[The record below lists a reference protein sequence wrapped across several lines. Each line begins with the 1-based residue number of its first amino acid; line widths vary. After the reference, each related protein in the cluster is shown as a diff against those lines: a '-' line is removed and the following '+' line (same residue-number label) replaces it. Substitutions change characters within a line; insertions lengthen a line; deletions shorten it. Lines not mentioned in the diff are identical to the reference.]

1 MRVSATTLSRGR
13 SATVVIFVLVSL
25 AIFVE
30 LYVKFGGAIPFVT
43 GKGYKI
49 SADFPNIQNL
59 ATDGDVEM
67 AGVPIGKVSAITR
80 HGTKVEV
87 TMILSKSEPLHQG
100 ATVQIRPKTLL
111 NETYVQITD
120 GSGATLASKTLLPT
134 GSVEQETTLND
145 VLNSFGAPTRK
156 ATGQLL
162 LNLQSATANQG
173 TNLNQVVAGLAQ
185 AGRQGE
191 SVLDILANQNA
202 DLQQLVK
209 QSASL
214 VGTLDEGQGQI
225 GDLASAAQR
234 VSQAS
239 SNVAGS
245 LAETVQ
251 DLPPLIT
258 TVQGDASSVISL
270 SDALAPIAANLK
282 TAAPDL
288 NADLVELAPD
298 TTGLRADLPALTT
311 TLNEAPATLTP
322 LPTTSTNLNNLLPS
336 AAKGLANLNPMVAYL
351 APYNADLA
359 GFISNFG
366 AAVGHVSPGN
376 PDFAASQELVNGD
389 SLQDLGVAATNAG
402 PAPRSNNNS
411 SQAPAPLGTSYAY
424 PHIQE
429 EPY

>member
-1 MRVSATTLSRGR
+1 MRVSAAALSRAR
-13 SATVVIFVLVSL
+13 TATVLAFVVVSLVIFG
-25 AIFVE
+25 E
-30 LYVKFGGAIPFVT
+30 LYVKFGGSLPFIT
-43 GKGYKI
+43 GQGYRI

-59 ATDGDVEM
+59 ATNGDVEM

-80 HGTKVEV
+80 HGGKVEV

-120 GSGATLASKTLLPT
+120 GSGATLASKTLLPA
-134 GSVEQETTLND
+134 GSVATETTLND
-145 VLNSFGAPTRK
+145 VLNSFGPATRK
-156 ATGQLL
+156 STGQLL
-162 LNLQSATANQG
+162 LNLQAATANQG

-202 DLQQLVK
+202 DLQQLVE
-209 QSASL
+209 QSATL

-225 GDLASAAQR
+225 GDLASAAQQ
-234 VSQAS
+234 VSQAT
-239 SNVAGS
+239 SNSAAS
-245 LAETVQ
+245 LAQTVR
-251 DLPPLIT
+251 DLPPLIS

-288 NADLVELAPD
+288 NADLVKLAPD
-298 TTGLRADLPALTT
+298 TTELRAILPTLTT

-322 LPTTSTNLNNLLPS
+322 LPATSTNLDNLLPS
-336 AAKGLANLNPMVAYL
+336 AATGLANLNPTVAYL

-359 GFISNFG
+359 AFIANFG
-366 AAVGHVSPGN
+366 AVAGHVSPGN
-376 PDFAASQELVNGD
+376 ADFAASQELVNG
-389 SLQDLGVAATNAG
+389 SLLQDLGNLPTNAG
-402 PAPRSNNNS
+402 PAPGSNNTAAQS
-411 SQAPAPLGTSYAY
+411 PAPLGNYTY
-424 PHIQE
+424 PHIQK